1 MRLVN
6 HAPEAFSAAE
16 AAAMLDWL
24 LAAGCDVPVAD
35 HPRGWLAAPRAVD
48 TSTAV
53 PMAEQ
58 APVMPVAAP
67 GAPPPPPPPP
77 ASTLDE
83 LHEAVAALE
92 HPLRRA
98 SIVPQLISGAAE
110 SGIWI
115 LCDRPEPDG
124 PVAELLA
131 RMLGAIGLD
140 WQRAALVHRL
150 PWPTPGNIDPRPEHF
165 RAFDPLLAQLMRL
178 APPRLIL
185 AMGAQSAAIAG
196 VEASRASSRG
206 RWFVHG
212 EAALL
217 PTFHPRRVLGHA
229 ENRKLAWADLQRFK
243 ERLD

>member
-1 MRLVN
+1 MRAVSLP
-6 HAPEAFSAAE
+6 AEAFSAAE
-16 AAAMLDWL
+16 AAAMLEWL
-24 LAAGCDVPVAD
+24 VAAGCDVPVAD
-35 HPRGWLAAPRAVD
+35 HPRGWLAAPRAV
-48 TSTAV
+48 AA
-53 PMAEQ
+53 PMVEQ
-58 APVMPVAAP
+58 APVLPMAAP
-67 GAPPPPPPPP
+67 PAPLPLPPPPP

-83 LHEAVAALE
+83 LRDAVAALD

-98 SIVPQLISGAAE
+98 GIVPQLITGAVD

-140 WQRAALVHRL
+140 WQSAALVHRL
-150 PWPTPGNIDPRPEHF
+150 PWPTPGNIDPRPENF

-185 AMGAQSAAIAG
+185 AMGAQSAGIAG
-196 VEASRASSRG
+196 PEASRASSRG

-217 PTFHPRRVLGHA
+217 PTFHPRRVLGNA

-243 ERLD
+243 ERLG

>member
-1 MRLVN
+1 MAPVN
-6 HAPEAFSAAE
+6 HPAEAFSAAE

-35 HPRGWLAAPRAVD
+35 HPRGWLAAAPARNA
-48 TSTAV
+48 A
-53 PMAEQ
+53 PA
-58 APVMPVAAP
+58 APVAMPVIAPAA
-67 GAPPPPPPPP
+67 PPPPPPP
-77 ASTLDE
+77 ASTLDA
-83 LHEAVAALE
+83 LMEAVAALD

-131 RMLGAIGLD
+131 RMLGAIGLNWD
-140 WQRAALVHRL
+140 AAALVHRL

-165 RAFDPLLAQLMRL
+165 RAFDPLLAQLMVL

-185 AMGAQSAAIAG
+185 AMGAQSAAVAG
-196 VEASRASSRG
+196 PEASRATSRG

-212 EAALL
+212 GAALL

-229 ENRKLAWADLQRFK
+229 ENRKLAWDDLQKFK
-243 ERLD
+243 ERLA